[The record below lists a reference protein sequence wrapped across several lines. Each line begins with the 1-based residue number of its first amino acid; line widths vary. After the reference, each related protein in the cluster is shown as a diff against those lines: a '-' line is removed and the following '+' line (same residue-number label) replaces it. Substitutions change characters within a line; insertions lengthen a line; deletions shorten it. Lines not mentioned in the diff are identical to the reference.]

1 MHASDDISHGD
12 LGDLGDRDLD
22 DRQEASDPQ
31 EAEASAPDLP
41 PTGSGEVSPLTRR
54 PSIEPV
60 TEGSSVTKFA
70 LPIIEVT
77 KSPGEGSSG
86 VDAYAREI
94 VPSEP
99 TR

>member
-12 LGDLGDRDLD
+12 RGDLGDRDLD

-41 PTGSGEVSPLTRR
+41 PTGSGEVSPLTLR
-54 PSIEPV
+54 PSIAG
-60 TEGSSVTKFA
+60 TEGSSGKFA
-70 LPIIEVT
+70 RPIIEVT